1 MIYTP
6 KGENKNL
13 TTQSLISTGD
23 FWMKFD
29 SKSKHFT
36 GKPKISDIYNNSEG
50 YNQNFTIRITAT
62 DIANASVSKEYDLKV

>member
-1 MIYTP
+1 
-6 KGENKNL
+6 
-13 TTQSLISTGD
+13 
-23 FWMKFD
+23 MKFD

-62 DIANASVSKEYDLKV
+62 DIANASVSKEYDLKVYK